1 MVLSIGPAIITV
13 SDDGVLRPRRD
24 GVTTVIASNGGL
36 QGTISVEVLN
46 IGDLVFRDGFEP

>member
-24 GVTTVIASNGGL
+24 GVTTVIDSNSGL
-36 QGTISVEVLN
+36 QDTISVEVLN
-46 IGDLVFRDGFEP
+46 IGDLVFTEGFEP